1 LSPHTRR
8 ARNASAGHPKAEPP
22 RPAPARRAPGNPA
35 GGRSAKPAP
44 GPASLEAAG
53 PPPDESDADLGFA
66 EKPAPRRKA
75 APGASRRGLARVQR
89 SSMLKSGYGYVRE
102 YIPLLGAFIVL
113 FVGVWAWI
121 SFGPHTPSPKENWT
135 RIESAWKP
143 KRDADL
149 QKIGASR
156 NDFSAQLA
164 AYKSLR
170 DDTKGWM
177 DELAAVKDWGDPALA
192 SAANSQVSL
201 DVNAVVA
208 AGQNEVTLLDQV
220 AAATGANDVLAL
232 ADSLSAAEQT
242 FVGTYQTAY
251 AGFYGAAIPSLGPS
265 LALPSG
271 SFVPSP
277 SPGGSPSASQSP
289 APSTSASASASPSP
303 ASS

>member
-1 LSPHTRR
+1 
-8 ARNASAGHPKAEPP
+8 
-22 RPAPARRAPGNPA
+22 
-35 GGRSAKPAP
+35 
-44 GPASLEAAG
+44 
-53 PPPDESDADLGFA
+53 
-66 EKPAPRRKA
+66 
-75 APGASRRGLARVQR
+75 
-89 SSMLKSGYGYVRE
+89 MLKSGSGYVRE
-102 YIPLLGAFIVL
+102 YIPLLGAFVVL

-201 DVNAVVA
+201 DMNAIVA
-208 AGQNEVTLLDQV
+208 AGDNEVTLLDQV
-220 AAATGANDVLAL
+220 ATATSANDVLAL
-232 ADSLSAAEQT
+232 ADSLKAADQT
-242 FVGTYQTAY
+242 FQQTYQTAY
-251 AGFYGAAIPSLGPS
+251 ADFYGSAIPSIGPS

-277 SPGGSPSASQSP
+277 SPGGSPGASQSP
-289 APSTSASASASPSP
+289 GASSAPSTSASAPASASP